1 MGQLVCVDVGVSAR
15 HCAADADGAHRV
27 DTMAADGRG
36 CGGNAVGRGM
46 STTITPQFSEPTP
59 TVPVEGLLAALGKDF
74 TRIPE
79 VRACAEARHRALVVE
94 DDYLCEAFG
103 FSRKAR
109 GKYLFATPNT

>member
-1 MGQLVCVDVGVSAR
+1 MTTTD
-15 HCAADADGAHRV
+15 AAG
-27 DTMAADGRG
+27 
-36 CGGNAVGRGM
+36 
-46 STTITPQFSEPTP
+46 FSEPTP
-59 TVPVEGLLAALGKDF
+59 TVPLRTLAVLLSEDI

-109 GKYLFATPNT
+109 GKYLNG